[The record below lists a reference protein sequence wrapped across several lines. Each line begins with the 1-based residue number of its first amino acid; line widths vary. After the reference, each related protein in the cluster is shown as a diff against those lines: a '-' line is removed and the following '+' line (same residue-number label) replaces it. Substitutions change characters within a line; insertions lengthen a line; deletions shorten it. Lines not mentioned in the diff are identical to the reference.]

1 MGVVFAAV
9 DLALDRTV
17 ALKLIAPAL
26 AAEPGFRRRFMTESR
41 IAAALD
47 HPNVVPI
54 YRAGEETGRCSSRCG

>member
-26 AAEPGFRRRFMTESR
+26 AAEPGSGG
-41 IAAALD
+41 A
-47 HPNVVPI
+47 
-54 YRAGEETGRCSSRCG
+54 S